1 MKKWPTVSPRVW
13 RAARIVALIALTAV
27 VMISLRG
34 VDWSRTGA
42 ALREGRPSWLVA
54 AIVFNSLILVC
65 WAAYWRLL
73 RPVDERPVSYSRML
87 EVSSVSS
94 SLMNTLPFG
103 AGHASSILLLIR
115 RADTTP
121 RGALSLL
128 ALDQLGEG
136 IVKVAVLLTAGLI
149 VPLPAWIRAT
159 LATVSLVVGAWFVT
173 LIVASRYRRELEL
186 LRNARRSLTALAC
199 VIATK
204 ATELAAIA
212 CVQRAYGV
220 DISMGGTLLILATVI
235 LATMLPVAPG
245 NLGAYEGSVFLTYR
259 YLGVSPEL
267 ALSMAIVQHVCFMLP
282 AIGIGYLFMSAQAL
296 SRNAIAS
303 R

>member
-1 MKKWPTVSPRVW
+1 MKQWRAVPPGVW
-13 RAARIVALIALTAV
+13 RAARFAALIALTAV
-27 VMISLRG
+27 VIISLRG
-34 VDWSRTGA
+34 VNWPRTGA

-73 RPVDERPVSYSRML
+73 RPADEVPVSYSRML

-103 AGHASSILLLIR
+103 AGHASSVLVLIR
-115 RADTTP
+115 RAETTP

-136 IVKVAVLLTAGLI
+136 IVKVAVLLIAGLI

-159 LATVSLVVGAWFVT
+159 LATVSLAVGAWFVT
-173 LIVASRYRRELEL
+173 LVVASRWTRELETI
-186 LRNARRSLTALAC
+186 RNARRSLAALAC
-199 VIATK
+199 VVATK
-204 ATELAAIA
+204 GTELIAIA

-220 DISMGGTLLILATVI
+220 DISAAGTLLVLATVI
-235 LATMLPVAPG
+235 LATMLPVLPG

-267 ALSMAIVQHVCFMLP
+267 ALSLAIVQHVCFMLP